1 MNQELRNY
9 LESIGLSRDA
19 SAREAWEFYGRLE
32 GEQRERALSLRGSD
46 AGAGNDDGARGNS
59 GDQGNQGNQPQG
71 NQGNDDGARGDAG
84 TGGSEGDE
92 DPRSSRI
99 SEEIRAAERRER
111 QRIEDILRLATEH
124 GIDNDVA
131 QRAISRGLTV
141 DQASRE
147 FLASLRGSRQPAQ
160 SASGPAVHSRS
171 RDGDRTLDVL
181 QGAVLLRE
189 GVAIDNQAFRPQH
202 AAALRGMPRWLT
214 LDINNDERQRAMD
227 LAHQFAQMSLV
238 DICRE
243 AVRLDGGRPSYNH
256 DEMIR
261 AAVSGSS
268 LSAIFS
274 AVVNASLLAAYM
286 DAPDTTQGWVAEVD
300 VPNFLPHERS
310 AMGKFGKLSKLPT
323 GAEAEHLDTD
333 DAKETSRIARYAG
346 QFVVDE
352 QDIINDRFGAIES
365 MTPADMGNVA
375 AQLRPDLL
383 YSILLAN
390 PAMDSDGVALFH
402 SSHNNIDT
410 NAFNATNLETGI
422 AKMAQQRIKSRP
434 LNIRARYLLVPHD
447 LRFRADIELTS
458 AERRNQAANDSGTRN
473 PLADLGII
481 AVADDRIG
489 AAGVVDPDSGTSYT
503 GSATNWFLAARPGE
517 AGARTL
523 VVKYRRGTGRVP
535 QIRSFPLTQGR
546 WGIAWDV
553 KHDIGADADDYR
565 GLYKGNS

>member
-1 MNQELRNY
+1 MNRELRAY

-19 SAREAWEFYGRLE
+19 SAREAWEFYARLE
-32 GEQRERALSLRGSD
+32 GEQRERAIALR
-46 AGAGNDDGARGNS
+46 
-59 GDQGNQGNQPQG
+59 GNQPPRNAEPTNG
-71 NQGNDDGARGDAG
+71 TFNGPTANNDGPTPAPGVSSPGPGDARGDAAHSEG
-84 TGGSEGDE
+84 TTGG
-92 DPRSSRI
+92 
-99 SEEIRAAERRER
+99 AAQTDLESVRCAER
-111 QRIEDILRLATEH
+111 QRIQEILRLADEH
-124 GIDNDVA
+124 GIEHDVA
-131 QRAISRGLTV
+131 QRAIAEGLTV
-141 DQASRE
+141 DQASRQ

-160 SASGPAVHSRS
+160 SASGPAIHARS
-171 RDGDRTLDVL
+171 REGDRTLDVL
-181 QGAVLLRE
+181 QGAMLLRE
-189 GVAIDNQAFRPQH
+189 GVAVDNESFRPQH

-227 LAHQFAQMSLV
+227 LAHNFMQMSLV

-243 AVRLDGGRPSYNH
+243 AVRLDGGRPSYNT

-310 AMGKFGKLSKLPT
+310 AMGKFGKLTKLPS
-323 GAEAEHLDTD
+323 GAEAEHVDTD

-352 QDIINDRFGAIES
+352 QDIINDRFGALES
-365 MTPADMGNVA
+365 MTPSEMGNIA
-375 AQLRPDLL
+375 AQLRPDLI
-383 YSILLAN
+383 YAILLAN
-390 PAMDSDGVALFH
+390 PTMDSDGIALFH
-402 SSHNNIDT
+402 ANHGNLDA
-410 NAFNATNLETGI
+410 NAFSATNLEIGI

-434 LNIRARYLLVPHD
+434 LNVRARYLIVPHD

-489 AAGVVDPDSGTSYT
+489 AAGV
-503 GSATNWFLAARPGE
+503 LK
-517 AGARTL
+517 
-523 VVKYRRGTGRVP
+523 VV
-535 QIRSFPLTQGR
+535 L
-546 WGIAWDV
+546 
-553 KHDIGADADDYR
+553 
-565 GLYKGNS
+565 L